1 MTSHSNGMKFDGEK
15 PDYSL
20 VPFAALDEVVKVL
33 TYGAKKYD
41 RFNWEKVER
50 HRYEAAALRH
60 ISAYMQGEKY
70 DPETGINHMAHAVC
84 SLMFLTEFDLKDQ
97 KKSFDPVQLNLN
109 FSQNYVY
116 NLEQPVYNSSINKT
130 SIDDATP
137 EEWNAV
143 NRQFLNVNGMN
154 YETK

>member
-1 MTSHSNGMKFDGEK
+1 MKTSHSNGMKFDGEK

-20 VPFAALDEVVKVL
+20 VPFGALDEVVKVL

-60 ISAYMQGEKY
+60 ISAYMQGEKF

-97 KKSFDPVQLNLN
+97 KKESDFTQLNLN

-143 NRQFLNVNGMN
+143 NRKFLNVNGN
-154 YETK
+154 K

>member
-20 VPFAALDEVVKVL
+20 VPFGALDEVVKVL

-60 ISAYMQGEKY
+60 ISAYMQGEKF

-84 SLMFLTEFDLKDQ
+84 SLMFLTEFDLKD
-97 KKSFDPVQLNLN
+97 KKKESDSVQLNLN
-109 FSQNYVY
+109 FSANDVY
-116 NLEQPVYNSSINKT
+116 SFGQTLYNNINRY

-137 EEWNAV
+137 EEWNAA
-143 NRQFLNVNGMN
+143 NRQFLNVNGN
-154 YETK
+154 K